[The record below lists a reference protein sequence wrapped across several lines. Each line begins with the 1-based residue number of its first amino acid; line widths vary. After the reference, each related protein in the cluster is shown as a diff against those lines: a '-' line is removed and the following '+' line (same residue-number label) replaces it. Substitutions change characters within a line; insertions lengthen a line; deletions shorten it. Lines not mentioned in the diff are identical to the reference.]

1 MQLLS
6 YSLKSL
12 GFKSEGAKCLLIGKK
27 PWDYFILTK
36 DIWGME
42 ESTFTL
48 ESEMNSSPIS
58 VTYEQCDT
66 WQATKPQIYELESI
80 CKA

>member
-1 MQLLS
+1 
-6 YSLKSL
+6 
-12 GFKSEGAKCLLIGKK
+12 
-27 PWDYFILTK
+27 
-36 DIWGME
+36 ME

-58 VTYEQCDT
+58 VTHEQCDT

-80 CKA
+80 WKA